1 MGRNKTLMKR
11 HHRAKLRRVRAKIR
25 AAKAAA
31 KK

>member
-11 HHRAKLRRVRAKIR
+11 HHRATKRRIKAKMR

-31 KK
+31 GK